1 MKESGPEH
9 IARLKAERDAPTQ
22 PKVRVD
28 VDTVPE
34 QKAQENATPVVDAEQ
49 AKKDARNAKRRE
61 TAKAKKEQGK

>member
-1 MKESGPEH
+1 MMKESGPEH

-34 QKAQENATPVVDAEQ
+34 Q
-49 AKKDARNAKRRE
+49 
-61 TAKAKKEQGK
+61 

>member
-1 MKESGPEH
+1 MMKESGPEH

-34 QKAQENATPVVDAEQ
+34 QQAQENATPVDAEQ

>member
-1 MKESGPEH
+1 MKESGAEH
-9 IARLKAERDAPTQ
+9 LARLARQEAERNAPSQ

-34 QKAQENATPVVDAEQ
+34 QKAQENTEQ

>member
-1 MKESGPEH
+1 MIESGPEH
-9 IARLKAERDAPTQ
+9 IARLAREEAERNAPPQ

-34 QKAQENATPVVDAEQ
+34 QRAQEDAAK